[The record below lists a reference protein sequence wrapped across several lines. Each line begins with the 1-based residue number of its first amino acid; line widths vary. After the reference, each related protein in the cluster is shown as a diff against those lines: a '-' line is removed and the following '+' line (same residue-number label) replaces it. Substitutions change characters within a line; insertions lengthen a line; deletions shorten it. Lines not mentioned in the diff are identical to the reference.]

1 MEPPVSDQYFHF
13 TIGPVQGFV
22 AQARRTRDFWAGSF
36 LLSWLAGVA
45 MSAVKKQNGE
55 IQFPVPPENYLD
67 WIQGQHQGEKPP
79 RQGAIPNRF
88 KSTCAKVPADF
99 KPELV
104 VSAIQDAW
112 IALADHVWKG
122 DKLEKFATPS
132 TRAIWDR
139 QHANFWEV
147 SWAITENEK
156 ETSLLDQRK
165 NWRNHGFTQHEP
177 GVKCMVMDGWQEL
190 SGQARPGSELKAF
203 WRALR
208 EGGASGMA
216 SDLGLGEQLCALAYV
231 KRRFT
236 RHFASFETTLPNSEL
251 KLKGWKL
258 SHGMPSVSYM
268 AAVHWLEKLVNSGS
282 DSEVEK
288 LLGFARDVAHE
299 RVEWDTEIQCLRQAA
314 DERQWHANNPK
325 RQLLALDGQ
334 LFFRHVQEQP
344 KAYGYDAERT
354 KRFATELG
362 DFCKG
367 HELPSAPSPYYAIL
381 LMDGDSLGVHMS
393 DLNKQ
398 KSISAALN
406 AFTGGVPDIVEKHN
420 GCLIYAGGD
429 DVLAILPLEDVL
441 GCAAAVRA
449 HYLNSFETQEP
460 KIPSTISAAVAFA
473 HVKTPLG
480 MVLADLHPLLDD
492 VAKDG
497 SGRDSVAVRVWK
509 TSGQVLQWAQPWKI
523 ALHDGEH
530 RADGGLE
537 VETLARLFAKDG
549 STGSDLDGR
558 FSNKFFFKIEERLA
572 VLADPRLLKDKDKDR
587 RAAPVLDYEQLLDLL
602 AVDFWHSD
610 TNRQRV
616 SLARAREHIEPLLT
630 QCQPRE
636 RVMKEGK
643 ELPVAQWKY
652 HELATDGALLVRFLA
667 TKGMEGD
674 GQ

>member
-45 MSAVKKQNGE
+45 MAEVNRQGGK
-55 IQFPVPPENYLD
+55 IQFPVPPKNYLD
-67 WIQGQHQGEKPP
+67 WIQGQHKGDKPP

-88 KSTCAKVPADF
+88 KSTCAKVPAEF

-122 DKLEKFATPS
+122 DKLEKFAAS
-132 TRAIWDR
+132 GTRAIWDR

-147 SWAITENEK
+147 SWAITDQKK

-177 GVKCMVMDGWQEL
+177 GVKCMMMDGWQEL

-216 SDLGLGEQLCALAYV
+216 SDLGPGEQLCALAYV

-236 RHFASFETTLPNSEL
+236 RHFASFETTLPKSEL

-268 AAVHWLEKLVNSGS
+268 AAVHWLKELVKSGS
-282 DSEVEK
+282 DSEVEN

-344 KAYGYDAERT
+344 QAYGYDAEKT
-354 KRFATELG
+354 KRFAKELG
-362 DFCKG
+362 KFCNS

-398 KSISAALN
+398 TAISAALN

-429 DVLAILPLEDVL
+429 DVLAILPLENAL
-441 GCAAAVRA
+441 GCAAAVRV
-449 HYLNSFETQEP
+449 HYLKSFDAQEP

-523 ALHDGEH
+523 ALKGGE
-530 RADGGLE
+530 LE
-537 VETLARLFAKDG
+537 VEKLARLFAKDG

-572 VLADPRLLKDKDKDR
+572 VLATPRLTKPG
-587 RAAPVLDYEQLLDLL
+587 ASATPALDHGELLDLL

-610 TNRQRV
+610 TNRKRI
-616 SLARAREHIEPLLT
+616 SLSEAREHIQPLLK
-630 QCQPRE
+630 QCRPHK
-636 RVMKEGK
+636 RVMKDGEEQDISESK
-643 ELPVAQWKY
+643 QHALSA
-652 HELATDGALLVRFLA
+652 DGALLVRFLA

-674 GQ
+674 EQ